1 MNNNE
6 FLKFINSKDSLPSS
20 ELDNKVRTQI
30 SNSLAITLSKVVRK
44 LSLVHFASAILT
56 LSFCPQ
62 FGIGPIGGGEGIT
75 SLVLQYGQLVCG
87 LFCGAI
93 FMGTT
98 ALISLFVF
106 NKAEVTVLY
115 KNSFWLFPLIAV
127 LSVVV
132 LMLFGHTLGEH
143 SMHSGSI
150 NFILPWILSGAL
162 ISIILVRAKLYIGSY
177 RYGTRQA

>member
-6 FLKFINSKDSLPSS
+6 FLKFINSKETLPSS
-20 ELDNKVRTQI
+20 ELDNKIRSQI
-30 SNSLAITLSKVVRK
+30 SSSLAITLSKVVRK

-87 LFCGAI
+87 LFCGTI

-98 ALISLFVF
+98 AFISLFVF
-106 NKAEVTVLY
+106 NKAEITLLY

-127 LSVVV
+127 LSVIV

-143 SMHSGSI
+143 SMHSSSV
-150 NFILPWILSGAL
+150 NFIIPWILSGAFV
-162 ISIILVRAKLYIGSY
+162 STILVKTKLYMTNY
-177 RYGTRQA
+177 R